1 MHLSSAISLC
11 FFPAALGTDTFP
23 DKARPGHLTCVYL
36 HQSAG
41 SRNAVMMRLTI
52 SSAPTA
58 TLRSLQRE
66 VYCASNFKHNDYLA
80 NICPPHL
87 HCRLPLHHP
96 PHPRL
101 QTPCL
106 ASFHNPASR
115 RCSNP
120 LHPERGP
127 RIQEQIHNLLRS
139 RLATGSP
146 SSPSGR
152 PCPRSAHMSSASQ
165 SCDLCAFPTGVDFAS
180 EHPVA

>member
-139 RLATGSP
+139 CLAAGSP

-165 SCDLCAFPTGVDFAS
+165 PRDLCAFPTGVDFAG